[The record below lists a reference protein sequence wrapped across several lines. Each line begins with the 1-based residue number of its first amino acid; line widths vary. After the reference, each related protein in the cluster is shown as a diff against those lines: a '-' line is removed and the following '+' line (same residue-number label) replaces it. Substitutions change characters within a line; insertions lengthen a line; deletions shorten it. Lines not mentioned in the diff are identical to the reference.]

1 MAVQILNSGSHHGK
15 PVTLNDFQD
24 GIMRT
29 SHVLG
34 TQYDMYFS
42 AEQKNVFKHLTLFRP
57 FTEVQKIRVE
67 SVDKSNE
74 WINLIM
80 PLAGR

>member
-1 MAVQILNSGSHHGK
+1 MRVLNSGGRHNQ
-15 PVTLNDFQD
+15 PVTLDDFQD

-42 AEQKNVFKHLTLFRP
+42 AEQDNVFNHLTLFRP
-57 FTEVQKIRVE
+57 FTDLQKIRVE

-74 WINLIM
+74 WINIIM

>member
-1 MAVQILNSGSHHGK
+1 MQVLNFGGRDK
-15 PVTLNDFQD
+15 PVTLDDFQD

-42 AEQKNVFKHLTLFRP
+42 TEQDNVFNHLILFRP
-57 FTEVQKIRVE
+57 FTELQKIRVE
-67 SVDKSNE
+67 SLDKSNE
-74 WINLIM
+74 WINIIM

>member
-1 MAVQILNSGSHHGK
+1 MQVLNAGRHRDK
-15 PVTLNDFQD
+15 LVTLDDFQD
-24 GIMRT
+24 GVMRT

-42 AEQKNVFKHLTLFRP
+42 AEQNNVFNHLTLFRP
-57 FTEVQKIRVE
+57 FADLQRIRVE
-67 SVDKSNE
+67 SLDKSNE
-74 WINLIM
+74 WINIIM